1 MGNWQDISGQTCSP
15 SYSGIE
21 SHKLLS
27 GLQESLIAQLD
38 LSRDMKEEEL
48 EELIDGRMLADERI
62 RRLPL
67 ELKKRLRRDVFFAIR
82 KLGILQELLADEEIT
97 EIMVNGTEPVFVEKA
112 GKITQLPVRFE
123 EKEKLNRVIQ
133 QIVGEC
139 NRVVNEASPIVDA
152 RLQDGSRVNVVL
164 PPVALN
170 GPILTIRRFP
180 GEVMTMEDL
189 IRLEAISRQAAEFLK
204 KAVIAGYNI
213 LLSGGTGCGKTTFL
227 NALSGFVPGH
237 ERIITIEDSAEL
249 KLRGPENLV
258 RLETRNANVDGCKEI
273 TIRDLLKTSLRMRP
287 DRIIVGEVR
296 GKEAVDMLQGMNVGH
311 NAMTTIHAN
320 SVRDVISRL
329 ETMVLMGM
337 ELPLYAIRKQI
348 TSGIDLM
355 IHLGR
360 DGEGKRRVLEIAEPC
375 VYTGQDVELHTLF
388 CYEDGRLRKK
398 GELLN
403 AEKLKNAGF

>member
-1 MGNWQDISGQTCSP
+1 M
-15 SYSGIE
+15 
-21 SHKLLS
+21 S

>member
-1 MGNWQDISGQTCSP
+1 M
-15 SYSGIE
+15 
-21 SHKLLS
+21 S

-38 LSRDMKEEEL
+38 LSRDMEEEEL

-189 IRLEAISRQAAEFLK
+189 IRLEAISSQAAEFLK

-258 RLETRNANVDGCKEI
+258 RLETRNANVDGCREI

>member
-1 MGNWQDISGQTCSP
+1 METENH
-15 SYSGIE
+15 E
-21 SHKLLS
+21 LFFK
-27 GLQESLIAQLD
+27 LQESLIEQLD
-38 LSRDMKEEEL
+38 LSREMKEEEL
-48 EELIDGRMLADERI
+48 EELIDGRMVADERI

-67 ELKKRLRRDVFFAIR
+67 EMKKRLRREVFFAIR
-82 KLGILQELLADEEIT
+82 KLGILQELMADEAVS
-97 EIMVNGTEPVFVEKA
+97 EIMVNGTDPVFIEKE

-123 EKEKLNRVIQ
+123 EREKLNRVIQ

-180 GEVMTMEDL
+180 KEVMTMEEL
-189 IRLEAISRQAAEFLK
+189 IRLGAVTRQAADFLK
-204 KAVIAGYNI
+204 KTVISGYNI

-227 NALSGFVPGH
+227 NALSGFIPVQ

-249 KLRGPENLV
+249 KLNGPVNLV
-258 RLETRNANVDGCKEI
+258 RLETRNANVEGCAEI

-360 DGEGKRRVLEIAEPC
+360 DSEGRRRVIEIAEPC
-375 VYTGQDVELHTLF
+375 AYTGREVELHTLF
-388 CYEDGRLRKK
+388 CYEGGRLQQK
-398 GELLN
+398 GELRN
-403 AEKLKNAGF
+403 VEKLKNAGF

>member
-1 MGNWQDISGQTCSP
+1 M
-15 SYSGIE
+15 
-21 SHKLLS
+21 
-27 GLQESLIAQLD
+27 D
-38 LSRDMKEEEL
+38 LSREMKEEEL
-48 EELIDGRMLADERI
+48 EELIDSKMLMDERI
-62 RRLPL
+62 RRMPL
-67 ELKKRLRRDVFFAIR
+67 EMKKRLRREVFFAIR
-82 KLGILQELLADEEIT
+82 KLGILQEQMADEAVT
-97 EIMVNGTEPVFVEKA
+97 EIMVNGTAPIFVEKA
-112 GKITQLPVRFE
+112 GKITQLPIRFE

-180 GEVMTMEDL
+180 REVMTMEEL
-189 IRLEAISRQAAEFLK
+189 ICLGSVTRQVADFLK
-204 KAVIAGYNI
+204 KVVISGYNI

-227 NALSGFVPGH
+227 NALSGFIPKQ

-249 KLRGPENLV
+249 KLNGPVNLV

-273 TIRDLLKTSLRMRP
+273 TIRDLIKTSLRMRP

-360 DGEGKRRVLEIAEPC
+360 DSKGSRRVLEIAEPC
-375 VYTGQDVELHTLF
+375 AYTGQDVELHTLF
-388 CYEDGRLRKK
+388 CYEDGRLQKK

-403 AEKLKNAGF
+403 VEKLKNAGF

>member
-1 MGNWQDISGQTCSP
+1 M
-15 SYSGIE
+15 
-21 SHKLLS
+21 S
-27 GLQESLIAQLD
+27 GLQECLIAQLD